1 MPRHPERGRA
11 VAALA
16 EGLAVARRGAGE
28 LPGPATAVYVTDTLG
43 ELGLAYRLASVALVG
58 GSLVPHGGQ
67 NPLEPARLGCP
78 ILLGPWTGNFA
89 DPVARLLAGR
99 RRGAAG
105 RRRAGALAAAAQAV
119 LCNQDYRRALA
130 KPPPP
135 PSPRRPACREQV
147 AEALLRLLPDTGAGT
162 GRAETAL

>member
-28 LPGPATAVYVTDTLG
+28 LPGPATAVYVMDTLG
-43 ELGLAYRLASVALVG
+43 ELGLAYRLGSVALVG

-89 DPVARLLAGR
+89 DPVARLLQAG
-99 RRGAAG
+99 GAVRLAG
-105 RRRAGALAAAAQAV
+105 AEAGALAAAAQAV
-119 LCNQDYRRALA
+119 LCNRDYRRTLA
-130 KPPPP
+130 QAAAAAI
-135 PSPRRPACREQV
+135 SPAAGLPGEV
-147 AEALLRLLPDTGAGT
+147 AEALLRLMPDTGAGT